1 VQGGRRGPP
10 RLGPGPASPLAPL
23 LPRRF
28 LVGALLVFLGMLG
41 LGPLERALLYFPDRR
56 PGGQPADFGLAGEEV
71 QPRASDGVRLHGW
84 WLHGGGSRALLWF
97 HGNAGNAGHRL
108 ERARRFVTE
117 LGLDVV
123 LVDYR
128 GYGQSEGVPSEDGL
142 YLDGRAVYEV
152 ATGRGFAPERIILL
166 GESLGA
172 AVALDVGA
180 ERPAGAVVLEAPFAS
195 LRAMARA
202 HYPLVPPFLVRSRFD
217 NVAKIDRVAAP
228 KLFLQA
234 ERDEVVPPE
243 QTRRLY
249 DLAPAP
255 KTYVVVPG
263 ATHNTI
269 WRQGDPTAL
278 EAWRRFLDDAR

>member
-1 VQGGRRGPP
+1 VRR
-10 RLGPGPASPLAPL
+10 L
-23 LPRRF
+23 
-28 LVGALLVFLGMLG
+28 LVGALLVVLVMLG
-41 LGPLERALLYFPDRR
+41 LGPLERALIYFPDRR
-56 PGGQPADFGLAGEEV
+56 PGGRPADYGLVAEEV
-71 QPRASDGVRLHGW
+71 RPRAADGVRLHGW
-84 WLHGGGSRALLWF
+84 WLHGGGTRALVWF
-97 HGNAGNAGHRL
+97 YGNAGNAGHRL
-108 ERARRFVTE
+108 ERARRFVAE
-117 LGLDVV
+117 LGLDVA

-128 GYGQSEGVPSEDGL
+128 GYGQSEGVPNEDGL
-142 YLDGRAVYEV
+142 YLDGRAVYDV
-152 ATGRGFAPERIILL
+152 ATGRGFTPERIILL

-172 AVALDVGA
+172 AVAVDVGA
-180 ERPAGAVVLEAPFAS
+180 ERPVGAVVLEAPFAS

-202 HYPLVPPFLVRSRFD
+202 HYPLVPPFLLRSRFD
-217 NVAKIDRVAAP
+217 NAAKIGRVAAP

-234 ERDEVVPPE
+234 EQDEVVPPA

>member
-1 VQGGRRGPP
+1 
-10 RLGPGPASPLAPL
+10 
-23 LPRRF
+23 
-28 LVGALLVFLGMLG
+28 MLG
-41 LGPLERALLYFPDRR
+41 LGPLERALIYFPDRR
-56 PGGQPADFGLAGEEV
+56 PGGQPADFGLVGEEV
-71 QPRASDGVRLHGW
+71 RPRASDGVRLHGW

-108 ERARRFVTE
+108 ERARRFVAE
-117 LGLDVV
+117 LGLDVL

-152 ATGRGFAPERIILL
+152 ATGRGFTPERIILL

-217 NVAKIDRVAAP
+217 NVAEDRP
-228 KLFLQA
+228 RCGA
-234 ERDEVVPPE
+234 EAVLAGRAGRGRPPA

-278 EAWRRFLDDAR
+278 EAWRRFLDDSR

>member
-1 VQGGRRGPP
+1 VEAQGTRRLP
-10 RLGPGPASPLAPL
+10 RLARQLI
-23 LPRRF
+23 
-28 LVGALLVFLGMLG
+28 VGALLVVLGMLG
-41 LGPLERALLYFPDRR
+41 LGPLERALIYFPDRR
-56 PGGQPADFGLAGEEV
+56 PGGRPVDYGLAAEEV
-71 QPRASDGVRLHGW
+71 SPRAGDGVRLHGW
-84 WLHGGGSRALLWF
+84 WLHGEGTRALVWF

-108 ERARRFVTE
+108 ERARRFVAE
-117 LGLDVV
+117 LGLDVA

-128 GYGQSEGVPSEDGL
+128 GYGQSGGVPGESGL

-152 ATGRGFAPERIILL
+152 ATGRGFAPEQIILL

-172 AVALDVGA
+172 AVAVDVGA
-180 ERPAGAVVLEAPFAS
+180 ERAVGAVVLEAPFAS
-195 LRAMARA
+195 LRALARA

-217 NVAKIDRVAAP
+217 NAAKIGRVAAP

-234 ERDEVVPPE
+234 ERDEVVPPA